1 MLYLQ
6 DILKKCEQ
14 NVTDHKLYKE
24 KSKDCINWLT
34 KAKERFADNADTTG
48 SRQELEERLER
59 IQELINERDTGFA
72 RLTQAL
78 EAGEKLFPNTATD
91 GREKVRQ
98 ELRQHKL
105 NWESL
110 FDDLSSA
117 QRKLEVALV
126 QWTTFDD
133 SYGQVEQWLR
143 DAEVQLEGQIP
154 LRSTLE
160 EKKSQLQNFK
170 VLHQDVLSYQRV
182 IDSVD
187 DKARS
192 LVQSSSD
199 PQLSNFV
206 SQTGARY
213 SKLCSLAKVGL
224 FVLFVFACRENT

>member
-1 MLYLQ
+1 
-6 DILKKCEQ
+6 
-14 NVTDHKLYKE
+14 
-24 KSKDCINWLT
+24 
-34 KAKERFADNADTTG
+34 
-48 SRQELEERLER
+48 
-59 IQELINERDTGFA
+59 LIAERDSGFA
-72 RLTQAL
+72 KLNAAI
-78 EAGEKLFPNTATD
+78 EAGEKLYPNTATD

-110 FDDLSSA
+110 YDDLSSA
-117 QRKLEVALV
+117 QRKLEVAV
-126 QWTTFDD
+126 VHWTTFDE

-143 DAEVQLEGQIP
+143 DAERQLEGNVP

-187 DKARS
+187 DKART

-213 SKLCSLAKVGL
+213 SKLCSLAKVGFFKL
-224 FVLFVFACRENT
+224 

>member
-1 MLYLQ
+1 
-6 DILKKCEQ
+6 LKKCEQ
-14 NVTDHKLYKE
+14 NVADHKLYKD
-24 KSKDCINWLT
+24 KSKDCGNWLA
-34 KAKERFADNADTTG
+34 KAKDRFADNADATG

-72 RLTQAL
+72 KLSQAL
-78 EAGEKLFPNTATD
+78 EAGERLYPNTATD
-91 GREKVRQ
+91 GRETVRQ

-187 DKARS
+187 DKART
-192 LVQSSSD
+192 LFQNNSD
-199 PQLSNFV
+199 TQLSNFV

-213 SKLCSLAKVGL
+213 SKLCSLAKVSVCLMNFGQ
-224 FVLFVFACRENT
+224 

>member
-1 MLYLQ
+1 M
-6 DILKKCEQ
+6 
-14 NVTDHKLYKE
+14 
-24 KSKDCINWLT
+24 
-34 KAKERFADNADTTG
+34 
-48 SRQELEERLER
+48 
-59 IQELINERDTGFA
+59 
-72 RLTQAL
+72 
-78 EAGEKLFPNTATD
+78 
-91 GREKVRQ
+91 
-98 ELRQHKL
+98 
-105 NWESL
+105 
-110 FDDLSSA
+110 SSA

-143 DAEVQLEGQIP
+143 DAELQLEGQIP

-187 DKARS
+187 DKART

-213 SKLCSLAKVGL
+213 TKLCSLAKVSTHTLCCIL
-224 FVLFVFACRENT
+224 FKQKTI

>member
-1 MLYLQ
+1 M
-6 DILKKCEQ
+6 
-14 NVTDHKLYKE
+14 
-24 KSKDCINWLT
+24 
-34 KAKERFADNADTTG
+34 
-48 SRQELEERLER
+48 
-59 IQELINERDTGFA
+59 
-72 RLTQAL
+72 
-78 EAGEKLFPNTATD
+78 
-91 GREKVRQ
+91 RQ

-110 FDDLSSA
+110 SDDLSSA

-187 DKARS
+187 DKART
-192 LVQSSSD
+192 LVQNSSD

-213 SKLCSLAKVGL
+213 SKLCSLAKVSTVMSCFSQNL
-224 FVLFVFACRENT
+224 ILSKKVSVCKRLLYCTHFFDLYIKKVL

>member
-1 MLYLQ
+1 MLNQFSLLSICRNGFIALFNLFSKIIKSNFSSTHYL
-6 DILKKCEQ
+6 
-14 NVTDHKLYKE
+14 
-24 KSKDCINWLT
+24 
-34 KAKERFADNADTTG
+34 
-48 SRQELEERLER
+48 
-59 IQELINERDTGFA
+59 QELISERDSGFA
-72 RLTQAL
+72 KLNQVV
-78 EAGEKLFPNTATD
+78 EAGEKLYPNTATD

-98 ELRQHKL
+98 DLRQHKL
-105 NWESL
+105 AWESL

-133 SYGQVEQWLR
+133 NYGQVEQWLR
-143 DAEVQLEGQIP
+143 DAEIQLEGQTP

-213 SKLCSLAKVGL
+213 TKLCNAAKVRCFWKGF
-224 FVLFVFACRENT
+224 FVCFCFVWVFF

>member
-1 MLYLQ
+1 MFQRNMITLSSS
-6 DILKKCEQ
+6 CF
-14 NVTDHKLYKE
+14 NV
-24 KSKDCINWLT
+24 
-34 KAKERFADNADTTG
+34 F
-48 SRQELEERLER
+48 
-59 IQELINERDTGFA
+59 QELISERDTGFA
-72 RLTQAL
+72 KLNQAI
-78 EAGEKLFPNTATD
+78 EAGEKLYPNTATD
-91 GREKVRQ
+91 GREKIRQ

-105 NWESL
+105 TWESL
-110 FDDLSSA
+110 ADDLSSA

-143 DAEVQLEGQIP
+143 DAEVQLEGQVP

-187 DKARS
+187 DKART

-199 PQLSNFV
+199 QQLSNFV

-213 SKLCSLAKVGL
+213 TKLCSLAKVSSHYKFYILPITLSKYQYSGYEYLL
-224 FVLFVFACRENT
+224 FVPVCYYIVKLRRFRVIIMLKVVTTSALK

>member
-1 MLYLQ
+1 MISLSF
-6 DILKKCEQ
+6 
-14 NVTDHKLYKE
+14 HKPF
-24 KSKDCINWLT
+24 C
-34 KAKERFADNADTTG
+34 F
-48 SRQELEERLER
+48 
-59 IQELINERDTGFA
+59 QELISERDSGFA
-72 RLTQAL
+72 KLNQGI
-78 EAGEKLFPNTATD
+78 EAGEKLYQNTATD

-98 ELRQHKL
+98 DLRQHKL
-105 NWESL
+105 AWESL
-110 FDDLSSA
+110 ADDLSSA

-143 DAEVQLEGQIP
+143 DAEVQLEGQTP

-187 DKARS
+187 DKART
-192 LVQSSSD
+192 LVQTSSD

-206 SQTGARY
+206 SQTGSRY
-213 SKLCSLAKVGL
+213 TKLCSLAKVSIQI
-224 FVLFVFACRENT
+224 